1 MCLIFDYCFV
11 CFSFFFSSRRRHTRC
26 ALVTGVQ
33 TCALPISLWRS
44 WVGSMKAQRWTRRLR
59 AQRRQG
65 RRAVVWFGNGG
76 STYTGGIR
84 DIAKIRAAL
93 EAVNREIPLSLS
105 VVSNRRDVYRE
116 VVNGWSVPTQYV
128 ERSEEHT
135 SELQSLMRISY
146 AVF

>member
-1 MCLIFDYCFV
+1 
-11 CFSFFFSSRRRHTRC
+11 
-26 ALVTGVQ
+26 
-33 TCALPISLWRS
+33 
-44 WVGSMKAQRWTRRLR
+44 MKAQRWTRRLR

-116 VVNGWSVPTQYV
+116 VDRKSVASGKSVSVRVDPGG
-128 ERSEEHT
+128 R
-135 SELQSLMRISY
+135 RIIKKKKYDEQNQGAPDISQKHKKNS
-146 AVF
+146 

>member
-1 MCLIFDYCFV
+1 MRISDWSSDV
-11 CFSFFFSSRRRHTRC
+11 CSSD
-26 ALVTGVQ
+26 L
-33 TCALPISLWRS
+33 
-44 WVGSMKAQRWTRRLR
+44 
-59 AQRRQG
+59 
-65 RRAVVWFGNGG
+65 RAVVWFGNGG

-128 ERSEEHT
+128 EWNLKSSARIIAEHDV
-135 SELQSLMRISY
+135 
-146 AVF
+146 AVIPVVSNPYTVCTTNNRLVLDRKSARAGKRVSVRVDPGGCRKLKKK

>member
-1 MCLIFDYCFV
+1 
-11 CFSFFFSSRRRHTRC
+11 
-26 ALVTGVQ
+26 
-33 TCALPISLWRS
+33 
-44 WVGSMKAQRWTRRLR
+44 MKAQRWTRRLR

-116 VVNGWSVPTQYV
+116 VVNGWSVSTQYV
-128 ERSEEHT
+128 EWDLRSSARIIAEHDVVVIPVVYNPFRLCKT
-135 SELQSLMRISY
+135 TNRMSFALPLGLPFLAAPIPRY
-146 AVF
+146 